1 MLLTS
6 KGGRHLF
13 FRRKTI
19 LVFFLFLTEN
29 RLPDLTSFTKN
40 TNKGLKPAGFHSNK
54 FIVTSAPVLR
64 PVNVT
69 AIDVDAGIEEEIIQP
84 QQASSQKAELTK
96 SVSLS
101 QALPGNV

>member
-1 MLLTS
+1 M
-6 KGGRHLF
+6 
-13 FRRKTI
+13 
-19 LVFFLFLTEN
+19 TEN

-40 TNKGLKPAGFHSNK
+40 TNKGLKPAYIANK

-69 AIDVDAGIEEEIIQP
+69 TVDIDAGIEEQIIQP

-101 QALPGNV
+101 QAVSGNVLHIQSILSEAATQK